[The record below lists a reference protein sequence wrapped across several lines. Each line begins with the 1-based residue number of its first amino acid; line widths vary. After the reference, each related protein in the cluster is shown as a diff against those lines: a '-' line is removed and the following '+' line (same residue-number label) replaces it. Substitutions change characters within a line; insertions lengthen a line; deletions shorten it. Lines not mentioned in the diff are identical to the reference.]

1 MFGKSGIILLLE
13 LICLFTAV
21 SGEAQVSVLTQHND
35 NARTGQ
41 NLNETLL
48 NTTNVNVSGF
58 GKLFWRTI
66 DGQPFAQPLYV
77 SGLSI
82 GGKTRNVVYVATEH
96 NSVYA
101 FDADDPN
108 QALPLWQVNLGTP
121 VPSQDICVI
130 TGDTEPQDCPYVNIN
145 TEIGITGTPVIDSV
159 AGIIYVVAR
168 TKTGANSYHF
178 VLHALSIK
186 TGAEQLGGPVEITGQ
201 VTGSGTA
208 SSGGILAFD
217 PTFHLQRPGL
227 LLMNNVVYV
236 SFGAIGDIGQTF
248 HGWIMGYDTTS
259 LQRVALSN
267 VTPNGNDGGIWQ
279 SGQGLVGDGSGNLY
293 MITGNGTFDADSG
306 GKDYG
311 DSMVKMSTSSGL
323 AVTDYFTP
331 SNQSTLALHDT
342 DFGAGGPMLIPGTSL
357 MVGMGKDKMFRVV
370 DTTNM
375 GKFNANMD
383 NVVQEF
389 TGSTNA
395 YLGSPIYWDSPNNGP
410 VIYLWGPTQ
419 PLSAYKLVGGKFQTT
434 PVMQSTIVN
443 STGFANTAPLSLSAN
458 DGLVGSGI
466 VWGTTAFSATSSR
479 VPVAGIVRAFDA
491 TNLGSELWDSRQ
503 NAARDDVGT
512 YAKWVPPTVANG
524 KVYVPNFSG
533 QLVVYG
539 LNPPPASGIHFVQV
553 AAGTPGTS
561 TASVTVA
568 YPAAELVGDLNVVAV
583 SWSDTTS
590 TIQSVTD
597 SKGNVYTRAIGPTTG
612 TGLRQSIYYAKNVP
626 AGSNSVTVAFN
637 QAAASPDIRIV
648 EYSGIDTANP
658 LDVSIAAAGST
669 SIADS
674 GSISVTNANDL
685 IFGANIVNSPNVA
698 PGSPLTTRIL
708 TSTNSNIV
716 EDRFVN
722 VVGSYHAWAPLVTAA
737 PWVMQMVAFKAKA
750 TSTNPAPTV
759 TSIAPNNGP
768 STGGTA
774 VTITGTGFLTG
785 ATVTLGGTPATGVVV
800 ATATSITAITAAHTV
815 GAVNVVVTNT
825 DGQSFSLTN
834 GYSYTPVNPAPTVT
848 SVTPNNGLTTGGNA
862 VTIAGTGFLAGAT
875 VSFGGTPATGV
886 TVVSATSI
894 TATAPAH
901 AAGAVN
907 VAVTNSDG
915 QSFSLTNGYTY
926 NPGAGGGTI
935 RFVQVVAAVPQ
946 TGSMSVP
953 VTFPVAQ
960 TAGNLNVVAVGWD
973 DTASSITSVADNRGN
988 VYTLAVGPINGTGE
1002 RESIYYAKNI
1012 AGGSTTITVT
1022 FDHAA
1027 VFVDLRALEYSGLD
1041 TANPLDVTAQ
1051 AAGAGASANSG
1062 SATTTSASEL
1072 IFGAGK
1078 TSGRFTAAGTG
1089 FTSRVITS
1097 PDGDIAEDKI
1107 VNATGSNNA
1116 VATGTSSNWVMQMAT
1131 FRAQQG
1137 IINPAPTV
1145 TSVTPNN
1152 GPITGGNAVTIA
1164 GTGFLAGAT
1173 VSFSGTAATGVTVVS
1188 ATSITAT
1195 APAHAAGAVNV
1206 AVTNT
1211 DSQSF
1216 SLTNGYTY
1224 KTVNPAP
1231 TVTSVTPNNGPTT
1244 GGNAVTIAGTGFLAG
1259 ATVSFSG
1266 TAATGVT
1273 VVSATSITATAPAH
1287 AAGAVNVAVT
1297 NSDAQSN
1304 SLTNGY
1310 TYNAATGGGPIRF
1323 VQVASAVP
1331 QTGSMSVPVTFPVAQ
1346 TAGNLN
1352 VVAVGW
1358 DDTASSVTSVTD
1370 NRGNVYTLAVGP
1382 INGTGERESIYYA
1395 KNITGGS
1402 TTVTV
1407 TFDHAAVF
1415 VDLRALEYG
1424 GLDTAN
1430 PLDVTA
1436 QAAGAGASANSGS
1449 ATTTSASELIFGAGK
1464 TSGRFTAAGTGFT
1477 SRVITS
1483 PDGDIAEDKIVNATG
1498 SNNAVATGTS
1508 SNWVMQMATFRAQ

>member
-458 DGLVGSGI
+458 EGLVGSGI

-648 EYSGIDTANP
+648 E
-658 LDVSIAAAGST
+658 
-669 SIADS
+669 
-674 GSISVTNANDL
+674 
-685 IFGANIVNSPNVA
+685 
-698 PGSPLTTRIL
+698 
-708 TSTNSNIV
+708 
-716 EDRFVN
+716 
-722 VVGSYHAWAPLVTAA
+722 
-737 PWVMQMVAFKAKA
+737 
-750 TSTNPAPTV
+750 
-759 TSIAPNNGP
+759 
-768 STGGTA
+768 
-774 VTITGTGFLTG
+774 
-785 ATVTLGGTPATGVVV
+785 
-800 ATATSITAITAAHTV
+800 
-815 GAVNVVVTNT
+815 
-825 DGQSFSLTN
+825 
-834 GYSYTPVNPAPTVT
+834 
-848 SVTPNNGLTTGGNA
+848 
-862 VTIAGTGFLAGAT
+862 
-875 VSFGGTPATGV
+875 
-886 TVVSATSI
+886 
-894 TATAPAH
+894 
-901 AAGAVN
+901 
-907 VAVTNSDG
+907 
-915 QSFSLTNGYTY
+915 
-926 NPGAGGGTI
+926 
-935 RFVQVVAAVPQ
+935 
-946 TGSMSVP
+946 
-953 VTFPVAQ
+953 
-960 TAGNLNVVAVGWD
+960 
-973 DTASSITSVADNRGN
+973 
-988 VYTLAVGPINGTGE
+988 
-1002 RESIYYAKNI
+1002 
-1012 AGGSTTITVT
+1012 
-1022 FDHAA
+1022 
-1027 VFVDLRALEYSGLD
+1027 
-1041 TANPLDVTAQ
+1041 
-1051 AAGAGASANSG
+1051 
-1062 SATTTSASEL
+1062 
-1072 IFGAGK
+1072 
-1078 TSGRFTAAGTG
+1078 
-1089 FTSRVITS
+1089 
-1097 PDGDIAEDKI
+1097 
-1107 VNATGSNNA
+1107 
-1116 VATGTSSNWVMQMAT
+1116 
-1131 FRAQQG
+1131 
-1137 IINPAPTV
+1137 
-1145 TSVTPNN
+1145 
-1152 GPITGGNAVTIA
+1152 
-1164 GTGFLAGAT
+1164 
-1173 VSFSGTAATGVTVVS
+1173 
-1188 ATSITAT
+1188 
-1195 APAHAAGAVNV
+1195 
-1206 AVTNT
+1206 
-1211 DSQSF
+1211 
-1216 SLTNGYTY
+1216 
-1224 KTVNPAP
+1224 
-1231 TVTSVTPNNGPTT
+1231 
-1244 GGNAVTIAGTGFLAG
+1244 
-1259 ATVSFSG
+1259 
-1266 TAATGVT
+1266 
-1273 VVSATSITATAPAH
+1273 
-1287 AAGAVNVAVT
+1287 
-1297 NSDAQSN
+1297 
-1304 SLTNGY
+1304 
-1310 TYNAATGGGPIRF
+1310 
-1323 VQVASAVP
+1323 
-1331 QTGSMSVPVTFPVAQ
+1331 
-1346 TAGNLN
+1346 
-1352 VVAVGW
+1352 
-1358 DDTASSVTSVTD
+1358 
-1370 NRGNVYTLAVGP
+1370 
-1382 INGTGERESIYYA
+1382 
-1395 KNITGGS
+1395 
-1402 TTVTV
+1402 
-1407 TFDHAAVF
+1407 
-1415 VDLRALEYG
+1415 
-1424 GLDTAN
+1424 
-1430 PLDVTA
+1430 
-1436 QAAGAGASANSGS
+1436 
-1449 ATTTSASELIFGAGK
+1449 
-1464 TSGRFTAAGTGFT
+1464 
-1477 SRVITS
+1477 
-1483 PDGDIAEDKIVNATG
+1483 
-1498 SNNAVATGTS
+1498 
-1508 SNWVMQMATFRAQ
+1508 